1 MISRFLDIAARVFT
15 AASATIVA
23 VLALPVAYD
32 AISRSLRHPSIWV
45 FDVSLYLM
53 IAAAF
58 LGNAYAL
65 RSGSHF
71 RMMMAVD
78 MAGPRVRHWADRVT
92 FLVTFL
98 FAVAMTW
105 LSAGYVAEN
114 YELGFTSGTLFDAP
128 LWIPQLAMPLGGL
141 SLAIEALRRLI
152 LDDYPDVLEG

>member
-1 MISRFLDIAARVFT
+1 MINRLLDIIARVLT
-15 AASATIVA
+15 MASAAIVA
-23 VLALPVAYD
+23 ILAVPVAYD
-32 AISRSLRHPSIWV
+32 AISRSLRHPSVWV

-65 RSGSHF
+65 RCGSHF
-71 RMMMAVD
+71 RMMMFVD
-78 MAGPRVRHWADRVT
+78 MAGPKLRHWADRIA

-98 FAVAMTW
+98 FALAMVW

-141 SLAIEALRRLI
+141 SLAAEALRRLV
-152 LDDYPDVLEG
+152 LDDFPDVLEG

>member
-1 MISRFLDIAARVFT
+1 MISRLLDIVARVLT
-15 AASATIVA
+15 TASATIVA
-23 VLALPVAYD
+23 ILAVPVAYD
-32 AISRSLRHPSIWV
+32 AISRSLRHPSVWV

-65 RSGSHF
+65 RCGSHF
-71 RMMMAVD
+71 RMMMFVD
-78 MAGPRVRHWADRVT
+78 MAGPKVRHWADRFA

-98 FAVAMTW
+98 FALAMAW

-114 YELGFTSGTLFDAP
+114 YEMGFTSGTLFDAP
-128 LWIPQLAMPLGGL
+128 LWIAQLAMPLGGL
-141 SLAIEALRRLI
+141 SLAVEALRRLL